1 MVSTSTDWMHPD
13 LMDHVAHDVVDAF
26 TAIVESIPA
35 GRTFTVNDLRARLDA
50 AGVPDAKRG
59 VLFTNACRA
68 LLIEPVRVSQWG
80 RTSDVFVASSG
91 SSAHR
96 ARVRLYRRLPV
107 TADGALTAA
116 GGDT

>member
-1 MVSTSTDWMHPD
+1 MSTSTDWMRPD
-13 LMDHVAHDVVDAF
+13 VMDHVAHDELAAF

-35 GRTFTVNDLRARLDA
+35 GRTFTVNDLRDRLDA
-50 AGVPDAKRG
+50 AAVPAEKRG

-68 LLIEPVRVSQWG
+68 DLIEPVRVSQWG
-80 RTSDVFVASSG
+80 RITDVFVPSSG

-107 TADGALTAA
+107 PGAEQDGD
-116 GGDT
+116 GS